1 MENQNNNLQELE
13 ELRSQVAEFKNRME
27 QQEIVSRRLLEEV
40 MKGHVSWIKQM
51 SIWGSVGEL
60 VILPLLVYA
69 LRSIVGVSWLPIIA
83 VGLILVGEAVFNFWN
98 VSTIRDKHLAVD
110 DVLSAQQR
118 LITFKRREKLYTFGI
133 LPFLF
138 LWIVWLLFDVYYGTD
153 IPFSPSSE
161 RGIVHVVVIVIASDK
176 FVHYNIPQS
185 DRNSDSWNRS
195 LWSYLLSGKITSSF
209 LSSSLQLTILR
220 ERMVPSGA
228 KRIIWGIAMTP

>member
-13 ELRSQVAEFKNRME
+13 ELRSQVAEFKKRVE
-27 QQEIVSRRLLEEV
+27 QQEIVSRRLLKEA

-60 VILPLLVYA
+60 VILPFLVYA

-83 VGLILVGEAVFNFWN
+83 VGLMLVGEAVFNFWN
-98 VSTIRDKHLAVD
+98 VSTIRNKHLAVD

-118 LITFKRREKLYTFGI
+118 LVTFKRREKLYLFGM

-153 IPFSPSSE
+153 IPFPSSD
-161 RGIVHVVVIVIASDK
+161 RLIVDIVMVIIVSAVLSYV
-176 FVHYNIPQS
+176 FY
-185 DRNSDSWNRS
+185 REMRS
-195 LWSYLLSGKITSSF
+195 LNKAIKDIDEFAGKNN
-209 LSSSLQLTILR
+209 
-220 ERMVPSGA
+220 
-228 KRIIWGIAMTP
+228 

>member
-1 MENQNNNLQELE
+1 MENQKNNLQELE
-13 ELRSQVAEFKNRME
+13 GLRSQVAEFKNRVE
-27 QQEIVSRRLLEEV
+27 QQEIVSRRLLKEA

-83 VGLILVGEAVFNFWN
+83 VGLMLVCEAVFNFWN

-118 LITFKRREKLYTFGI
+118 LITFKRREKLYTLGI

-138 LWIVWLLFDVYYGTD
+138 LCVVWLLFDVYYGTD
-153 IPFSPSSE
+153 IPFFPSSD
-161 RGIVHVVVIVIASDK
+161 RLLFYSVVIAITLAVVSYV
-176 FVHYNIPQS
+176 FY
-185 DRNSDSWNRS
+185 REMRS
-195 LWSYLLSGKITSSF
+195 LNKAIKDIDEF
-209 LSSSLQLTILR
+209 R
-220 ERMVPSGA
+220 E
-228 KRIIWGIAMTP
+228 KNN